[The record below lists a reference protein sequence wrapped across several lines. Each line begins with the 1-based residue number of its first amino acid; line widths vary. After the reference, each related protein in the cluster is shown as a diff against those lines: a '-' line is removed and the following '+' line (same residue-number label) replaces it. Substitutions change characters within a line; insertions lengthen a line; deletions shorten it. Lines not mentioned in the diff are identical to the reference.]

1 MDAANR
7 AGDQVRENRAG
18 CTFGLNNGTESENAK
33 STSTDDALGTVTK
46 AELRDELASTQMELH
61 STKMSLQTTQE
72 KVQILE
78 VNQKRLEERMEA
90 NERVMKQVFE
100 RIASDIT
107 QSLTQLPSSAPR
119 L

>member
-1 MDAANR
+1 MEAANR
-7 AGDQVRENRAG
+7 ACDQVQENCAG
-18 CTFGLNNGTESENAK
+18 YTSGLSNGIESENSR
-33 STSTDDALGTVTK
+33 STLTDDTLGTVTK
-46 AELRDELASTQMELH
+46 AELRNALASAQNELH
-61 STKMSLQTTQE
+61 STKMSLQLTQD
-72 KVQILE
+72 KVRSLE
-78 VNQKRLEERMEA
+78 AKQKRLEDRMEA